1 MNVSAPLCFLALTA
15 ACLAADL
22 APISEGDLTPDLVA
36 AINAQN
42 PERVHQLLASGVPAS
57 AVSADGDTPL
67 CAALRLG
74 QADIAKEL
82 LEHGAD
88 ATACGYD
95 HQPPIVLASLRRNP
109 EVMKLL
115 LDGGANANVTVAT
128 PVAPALLENLNEG
141 LLRGLL
147 RHERRI
153 TPLMACACRGD
164 VESIAL
170 LVSHKAN
177 AELQTSPNRW
187 SALDLAAQ
195 NGYLYVMR
203 LLLGRDPDSE
213 PKVLVTVSLAKQM
226 ATLEVEGKLQFKTTI
241 STGRAGFATPA
252 GRYVVTH
259 KYKEWKSTVYK
270 VSMPF
275 FMRLNSGDFGMHSGY
290 VTGSPASHGCIR
302 LPDAMARK
310 FFDTITVGD
319 EVVIEP

>member
-1 MNVSAPLCFLALTA
+1 MKVSAPLCILVFAT
-15 ACLAADL
+15 ACLAAEPTLVSDV
-22 APISEGDLTPDLVA
+22 DLTPDLVA
-36 AINAQN
+36 AVNAQN
-42 PERVHQLLASGVPAS
+42 QERVHQLLAAGVPAS
-57 AVSADGDTPL
+57 AASAEGDTPL

-74 QADIAKEL
+74 LADVAKEL

-88 ATACGYD
+88 ATACGSD
-95 HQPPIVLASLRRNP
+95 RQPPVVLASLRRMP
-109 EVMKLL
+109 DVMKLL
-115 LDGGANANVTVAT
+115 LDGGANANVTAAT
-128 PVAPALLENLNEG
+128 PVEPALLAAMNEG

-170 LVSHKAN
+170 LISHKAN
-177 AELQTSPNRW
+177 AETQTLPNRW

-195 NGYLYVMR
+195 KGYLYVMR
-203 LLLGRDPDSE
+203 LLLGRDPDTE

-226 ATLEVEGKLQFKTTI
+226 ATLEIEGKLQFKTTV

-259 KYKEWKSTVYK
+259 KYKDWKSTVYK
-270 VSMPF
+270 VPMPF